1 MSVIPTPHVGDVGTE
16 IMVELDE
23 DLSQATTLRIV
34 IRRPTDT
41 DRFLVKTPTSVG
53 ATHVVYTTEDGD
65 LSTEGTY
72 NVQVYYA
79 DTAWQGYSTIPQF
92 DVSPRLYDVAKGLS

>member
-1 MSVIPTPHVGDVGTE
+1 MPNSHVGDIGTE
-16 IMVELDE
+16 IKIELFE
-23 DLSQATTLRIV
+23 DLSEATILRIV

-65 LSTEGTY
+65 LSIEGTY
-72 NVQVYYA
+72 DVQVYYA

-92 DVSPRLYDVAKGLS
+92 TVDPRLYDVAKGLS